1 MMKSKKLVT
10 PEVMSKLIDKFC
22 EVHVD
27 GVKDDIGPNKPD
39 APFFN
44 SLFHAEH
51 IPETKY
57 QEAAERFYKYSQTQ
71 IPTLMKMC
79 GIPPTVDVQSFLKD
93 MTEIGVKAK
102 AKAAYRG
109 KLIYGLRKFFKET
122 GKKPASLREAMTFD
136 EEVMAM
142 CMEFMTDHADT
153 INQPDELKRLYEETL
168 ASYIVTEAESRIRNT
183 VKAEVY
189 EDVWY
194 GKNDS
199 ARRWPKKTRRVSLRF
214 PRNDRCKDDLKVA
227 CPFPALKWN
236 GEFWSLSYTAD
247 ALNKAI
253 PVFGQHGFFTDQ
265 LVTIR
270 ETAPTPDESVA
281 VTDKNVSAIIEA
293 DTMVLK
299 WPWLQDADLRTKV
312 MGIVKGVMG
321 RKWDASRK
329 AWLIPLSQAAF
340 LKGRLDS
347 IYQPLADAIGSIDG
361 MTAVVESQAER
372 IALSSAAELQDDEK
386 IEEMRSRLAEQF
398 PEGRELYPFQYV
410 GVRFCELAGGR
421 ALIGD
426 DMGVGKT
433 MQALAYLALHPEN
446 HPVLVVAP
454 ANVKYNWLKECETWL
469 PNLSVDVVAKGNSPI
484 PKTDVVIINYSLMK
498 KQQLA
503 LEDRGFNI
511 VIFDESHYLKNSKA
525 QRTIASLAMANTSKD
540 IICLS
545 GTAITNRPIEFF
557 TTLNLLRPVEFG
569 NFFTYG
575 KQYCDAHHTGWGW
588 DFNGSSNASELHERT
603 RAFTIRRLKKEV
615 MSELPDKIRQ
625 VIDVIPTPAEKK
637 AYLNAQASWMSQYE
651 MLKSENSLPA
661 GFVLNML
668 TELRHH
674 CGVLK
679 ISAAANWV
687 RDYREVTG
695 KPVIVFAHHKDVV
708 AGLIDELKDEFT
720 LARITGDVPAIK
732 RQERVDAFQAGE
744 VDVMICSTVA
754 AKEGL
759 TLTAADTVVFIEREW
774 SPAWE
779 EQAEDRV
786 NRIGQ
791 DSSTVHAVYLS
802 VRGTIDEKFNAVVE
816 EKRAV
821 IKSVLDGGDAVERKG
836 IASALLK
843 AMVDAGDIP
852 KDLLKNL
859 GVDE

>member
-1 MMKSKKLVT
+1 MKSKMLVT
-10 PEVMSKLIDKFC
+10 PAVMRQLINQFVD
-22 EVHVD
+22 VHEEN
-27 GVKDDIGPNKPD
+27 VKDNIGPNKPD
-39 APFFN
+39 APFFTA
-44 SLFHAEH
+44 LYHAEH

-71 IPTLMKMC
+71 IPTLMAMC

-102 AKAAYRG
+102 AKAAYMS
-109 KLIYGLRKFFKET
+109 KLSARLRRFFEDT
-122 GKKPASLREAMTFD
+122 GEKPATLREAMTFD

-142 CMEFMTDHADT
+142 CMEFMSEHADT
-153 INQPDELKRLYEETL
+153 INQPDELKSLYNSTL
-168 ASYIVTEAESRIRNT
+168 ASYIVTEQQVRQYQT

-194 GKNDS
+194 GKQDS
-199 ARRWPKKTRRVSLRF
+199 QRRWPKKSRRVSLRF
-214 PRNDRCKDDLKVA
+214 PRNDRCKDALKSA

-236 GEFWSLSYTAD
+236 GEFWSLGYTAD
-247 ALNKAI
+247 ALTKAAA
-253 PVFGQHGFFTDQ
+253 VFEKHGFFADQ
-265 LVTIR
+265 LTALALK
-270 ETAPTPDESVA
+270 APTPDTSTA
-281 VTDKNVSAIIEA
+281 VTDKNVSATIEA
-293 DTMVLK
+293 DTIVLK
-299 WPWLQDADLRTKV
+299 WPWLQDADLRAKV
-312 MGIVKGVMG
+312 MAIVKGVMG

-329 AWLIPLSQAAF
+329 AWLVPLSQAPF
-340 LKGRLDS
+340 LKGRLDG
-347 IYQPLADAIGSIDG
+347 IYQPLSDAIGSIDG
-361 MTAVVESQAER
+361 ISAVVESQAER
-372 IALSSAAELQDDEK
+372 IVLSSAAELNDDAK
-386 IEEMRSRLAEQF
+386 IEEMRSRLAKQF
-398 PEGRELYPFQYV
+398 PEGRQLYPFQYV

-433 MQALAYLALHPEN
+433 IQALAYAALHPEN

-454 ANVKYNWLKECETWL
+454 ANVKYNWLKECSVWL
-469 PNLSVDVVAKGNSPI
+469 PNLTVDAVKNGKSEI
-484 PKTDVVIINYSLMK
+484 PDTDIVIINYDLMK

-588 DFNGSSNASELHERT
+588 DFNGSSNESELHERT

-615 MSELPDKIRQ
+615 MTELPDKIRQ

-637 AYLNAQASWMSQYE
+637 AYKNAQATWLNQYE
-651 MLKSENSLPA
+651 MHKSSGSLPP

-668 TELRHH
+668 VELRHH
-674 CGVLK
+674 CGILK
-679 ISAAANWV
+679 ITAAADWV
-687 RDYREVTG
+687 REYREVTG

-708 AGLIDELKDEFT
+708 AGLVDELNGDFT
-720 LARITGDVPAIK
+720 LGLITGDVPAIK
-732 RQERVDAFQAGE
+732 RQERVEAFQAGE
-744 VDVMICSTVA
+744 IDVMVCSTVA

-802 VRGTIDEKFNAVVE
+802 VSGTIDEKFNAVVE

-859 GVDE
+859 GVSE